1 MPPSVI
7 GLGRP
12 PLPLHSK
19 NDPMPCDSDP
29 SQPGS
34 SALEIERVY
43 LLDRLPEFP
52 PDVLVYRLEQGYL
65 PDPSNADEDNPLE
78 GRLRRTVKA
87 DGSVIYTHTIKRG
100 TGLIRQ
106 ETERT
111 ISQAEFDQLWPRTAG
126 RRLTKTRYFVTVD
139 EQLWAVDEFDDLNV
153 VMAEAELPTPE
164 TNVTL
169 PDWLAAVLVREVT
182 EEPAYR
188 SYSLAVRAGKLR

>member
-1 MPPSVI
+1 MPPQSNPRELNAS
-7 GLGRP
+7 G
-12 PLPLHSK
+12 
-19 NDPMPCDSDP
+19 
-29 SQPGS
+29 
-34 SALEIERVY
+34 LEIERVY
-43 LLDRLPEFP
+43 LLSRRPDLP
-52 PDVLVYRLEQGYL
+52 PDALVYRLEQGYL
-65 PDPSNADEDNPLE
+65 PDPSNADADNPLE